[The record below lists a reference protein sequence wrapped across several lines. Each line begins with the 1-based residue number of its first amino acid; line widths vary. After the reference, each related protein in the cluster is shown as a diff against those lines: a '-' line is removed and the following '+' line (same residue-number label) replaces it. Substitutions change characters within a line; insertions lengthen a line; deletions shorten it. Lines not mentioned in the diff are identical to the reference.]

1 MGNFSDRPLDEMQI
15 PAPPPDVGPSEL
27 WYEVGKTNAKMDI
40 LLDQLPTLDRRMR
53 SLERSRTQVYTA
65 ASIFTAG
72 AGALAAYGRKLMEF
86 IGA

>member
-1 MGNFSDRPLDEMQI
+1 MTDHPIDETKI
-15 PAPPPDVGPSEL
+15 PAPPPNVGHADL
-27 WYEVGKTNAKMDI
+27 WYEVGKTNAKMDMI
-40 LLDQLPTLDRRMR
+40 LDQMPTLDKRMR

-72 AGALAAYGRKLMEF
+72 AGAIAAYGRKLLEF